1 MPLVRVEVA
10 VVVTKE
16 VDSVAAPEESVE
28 ESATTGADWVDGGG
42 GSALEIG
49 GNIQGD
55 CEDFFFF

>member
-28 ESATTGADWVDGGG
+28 ELATTGADWVDGGD
-42 GSALEIG
+42 GSAFG
-49 GNIQGD
+49 VMTGWNIYG
-55 CEDFFFF
+55 